1 MKILFNQGMKEIMK
15 QTNSQEIDVD
25 TKESLDIVINN
36 VRILKNC
43 LIYDTEGI
51 NETDIDLERLLKFT
65 GDLSGYESGV
75 NEIMLNKT
83 SRSNYLTI
91 AVYVLNELKKR
102 FSDREIAVYVIIKDK
117 YIEIKFHT
125 YRIQDELL
133 FNIED
138 VPNIEPTLCVYG

>member
-91 AVYVLNELKKR
+91 AVYVLNELKK
-102 FSDREIAVYVIIKDK
+102 DLVIEKLQ
-117 YIEIKFHT
+117 FM
-125 YRIQDELL
+125 
-133 FNIED
+133 
-138 VPNIEPTLCVYG
+138 